1 MIAVM
6 RAYNLPHKDLNIRI
20 RNDTKRDTVNT
31 VANGTEVSNKYELE
45 TFALPVTD
53 ARIRAEDGTMC
64 FVKFYACRPE
74 HMAEEDFPIC

>member
-6 RAYNLPHKDLNIRI
+6 RAYNLPHKDLNVLI
-20 RNDTKRDTVNT
+20 RNNTKRNT
-31 VANGTEVSNKYELE
+31 FNIIANDIEVSNKYELE
-45 TFALPVTD
+45 KFALPVTD
-53 ARIRAEDGTMC
+53 ARIREDGTMC

>member
-20 RNDTKRDTVNT
+20 RNDTKRDTFNT
-31 VANGTEVSNKYELE
+31 VANGTTEVSNKYELE

-53 ARIRAEDGTMC
+53 ARIREDGTMC
-64 FVKFYACRPE
+64 FVKLYACRPE